1 MRGHRTIDLISA
13 AFQSNQEMGAWGVRR
28 EGGGREE
35 GGRREGG
42 KKLREESGSWV
53 Y

>member
-13 AFQSNQEMGAWGVRR
+13 AFQSNQEMGVWGV
-28 EGGGREE
+28 GREE